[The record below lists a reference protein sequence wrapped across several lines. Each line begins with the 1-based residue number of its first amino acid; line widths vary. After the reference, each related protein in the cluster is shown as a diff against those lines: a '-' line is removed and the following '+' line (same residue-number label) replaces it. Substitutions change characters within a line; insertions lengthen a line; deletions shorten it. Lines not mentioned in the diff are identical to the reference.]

1 MGGAQ
6 RPRGEAVVL
15 TKAWAA
21 AQLGFP
27 REPEPTVCRYYK
39 VVYLLENWGVQQQ
52 PHYMMQ

>member
-27 REPEPTVCRYYK
+27 REPEPIVCRYYK
-39 VVYLLENWGVQQQ
+39 GGLST
-52 PHYMMQ
+52 